1 MGGVEEI
8 GDVSFNHLL
17 CGYDSVFVYGAAM
30 QMGRDLQFEAFVVFI
45 KNMGFDVLLME
56 WCWEEFA
63 QWYNVE
69 GYKENQYDERLEAAF
84 LQYSNELPLYN

>member
-1 MGGVEEI
+1 MFHSIICFAGMI
-8 GDVSFNHLL
+8 R
-17 CGYDSVFVYGAAM
+17 YFVTAM
-30 QMGRDLQFEAFVVFI
+30 QMGRDLQFEVFAVFI
-45 KNMGFDVLLME
+45 QNMGLDVLLME

-69 GYKENQYDERLEAAF
+69 GYKENKYDERLEAAF